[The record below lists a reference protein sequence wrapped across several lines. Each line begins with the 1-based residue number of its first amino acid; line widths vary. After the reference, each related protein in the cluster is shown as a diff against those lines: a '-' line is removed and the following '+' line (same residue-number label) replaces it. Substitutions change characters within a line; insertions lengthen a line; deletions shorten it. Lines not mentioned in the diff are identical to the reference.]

1 MSLSSIP
8 NEIVLA
14 IARYLDMRSI
24 NALIQTATQFAS
36 LLSTEL
42 YRIGAA
48 YPTIRKTTPLVWAVQ
63 NKHMD
68 VVKNLLD
75 HGADPTA
82 TVKGTTALHEAVNSD
97 NLEAVQLMLRNSS
110 TVLPRDSAGFGPL
123 ILAAL
128 RGQEEMVR
136 LLVLAGATVVCS
148 KFSDWERAMQRAVSS
163 GSEVACRLLLEAG
176 VESDGPNGDG
186 LQICIKDLLGVAAN
200 KGNTAIFQL
209 LWEFFVATPS
219 EREYTAS
226 RLVSSAAD
234 SGSVDLIKWLFNVG
248 AKLKEGPPG
257 TSTAL
262 HLAASNS
269 KSDSEAL
276 VTYLLDQGANIEAID
291 GSHQTPLLASMRHGS
306 LGVIRLLFARG
317 ANALA
322 IRPRGMNALHL
333 AATNRRH
340 DLIPDLCA
348 AGVPVKGRMH
358 TTETP
363 LHIAAA
369 VGPTESVTALLEA
382 GADIDGLQTTCG
394 WTPLHTAANLGGTE
408 MVDFL
413 IEHGADVSAVD
424 NTGYTALD
432 TAVRAGRIRAFKVL
446 LTATQEAD
454 LPILHESFNGT
465 SALEEAIFHEQ
476 DDIATALIEAGV
488 DVTASRNGTY
498 PLHLAILHGAEE
510 IADLLLENGADA
522 LALDERGRSAV
533 DWARLNDRMLPTILE
548 HCDEEAVENATDS
561 ALQTSILRK
570 TIVSLATYLKTSKNI
585 TDDANHFTRL
595 GGCLVQADNLTAAQV
610 AFGQLLETPGQ
621 EEREYHGYCDWCEDR
636 PVLTERTGKYV
647 CVTCYNVN
655 LCRDCKYE
663 YEDEEEYDSE
673 KPLFH
678 VCTGH
683 ELLEV
688 EASTLQLLGE
698 KTGVEAEVKRE
709 WLEGII
715 AMYS

>member
-1 MSLSSIP
+1 MLLSSIP
-8 NEIVLA
+8 NEIVLD
-14 IARYLDMRSI
+14 IARYLDMRSL
-24 NALIQTATQFAS
+24 NALIQTATQFAA

-63 NKHMD
+63 NKHVN
-68 VVKNLLD
+68 VVKKLLD

-97 NLEAVQLMLRNSS
+97 NLEAVQHMLRNST

-148 KFSDWERAMQRAVSS
+148 KFSDWERAMQRAVAN
-163 GSEVACRLLLEAG
+163 GKEVACRLLLEAG
-176 VESDGPNGDG
+176 VESEGPNGDG

-226 RLVSSAAD
+226 RLVSSASE
-234 SGSVDLIKWLFNVG
+234 SGSVHLVKWLFSVG

-262 HLAASNS
+262 HLAASNG

-276 VTYLLDQGANIEAID
+276 VAYLLDMGANIEAID
-291 GSHQTPLLASMRHGS
+291 SSHQTPLLAAMRHGS
-306 LGVIRLLFARG
+306 LNGIRLLLARG

-322 IRPRGMNALHL
+322 ISPRGMNALHL
-333 AATNRRH
+333 AATNRRY
-340 DLIPDLCA
+340 DLIPDLCTA
-348 AGVPVKGRMH
+348 DVPVEERMQ

-369 VGPTESVTALLEA
+369 VGPAESVAALLDA
-382 GADIDGLQTTCG
+382 GADIDALQTTCG
-394 WTPLHTAANLGGTE
+394 WTPLHTAANLGRTE
-408 MVDFL
+408 MIAFL
-413 IEHGADVSAVD
+413 IEHGADVSAID
-424 NTGYTALD
+424 IKGYTALD
-432 TAVRAGRIRAFKVL
+432 TAVRAGRGGAFRVL
-446 LTATQEAD
+446 LTAIQEAD
-454 LPILHESFNGT
+454 LPVLHESFNGT
-465 SALEEAIFHEQ
+465 SALEEAIFLEQ
-476 DDIATALIEAGV
+476 DDLATALIEAGV
-488 DVTASRNGTY
+488 DVGASRNGTY
-498 PLHLAILHGAEE
+498 PLHRAILHGVERIAE
-510 IADLLLENGADA
+510 LLLENGADPF
-522 LALDERGRSAV
+522 ALDERGRSAI
-533 DWARLNDRMLPTILE
+533 DWARLNGQMLPTILE
-548 HCDEEAVENATDS
+548 HCDEEAIENVTDS
-561 ALQTSILRK
+561 ALQTSIVRK
-570 TIVSLATYLKTSKNI
+570 SIVSLATYLQTSKNI
-585 TDDANHFTRL
+585 IDDANHFTRL
-595 GGCLVQADNLTAAQV
+595 GGCLVQVDNIPAATV
-610 AFGQLLETPGQ
+610 AFGQLIETPGQ
-621 EEREYHGYCDWCEDR
+621 EEREYHGYCDWCQDR

-647 CVTCYNVN
+647 CLTCYNVN
-655 LCRDCKYE
+655 LCQDCKYE
-663 YEDEEEYDSE
+663 YEDEEEFDSE
-673 KPLFH
+673 EPLFQ

-688 EASTLQLLGE
+688 EPSDLQLLGE
-698 KTGVEAEVKRE
+698 KTGVEGEMKRE
-709 WLEGII
+709 WLEKII
-715 AMYS
+715 AKYT